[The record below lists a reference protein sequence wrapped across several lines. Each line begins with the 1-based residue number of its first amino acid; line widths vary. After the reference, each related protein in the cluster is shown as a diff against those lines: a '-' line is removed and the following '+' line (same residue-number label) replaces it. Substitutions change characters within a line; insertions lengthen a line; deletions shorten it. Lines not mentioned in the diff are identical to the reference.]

1 MKVKVVNYQGKL
13 SESSGDVAFIAD
25 DNCLDYDWFVVFDEM
40 RSKKVEA
47 LACPS
52 ERTILCTW
60 EPVTVKSYS
69 RAYTRQFGHLLTNRP
84 PDAEAHPHYHLGR
97 GYFPWFITRSKEEAK
112 DFVLPAKTKL
122 ISTVCSSKQMK
133 QTLHHARYVL
143 TKHLSETIPGF
154 EWYGHGVKFMEQKS
168 DALDSYKYHVAVENH
183 IAPYHW
189 SEKIADPIL
198 CECLTFYAGD
208 PKLGEILPPDSF
220 IPIPID
226 NLEEAERIIKE
237 AIQNNEYEKRL
248 PAIREAKRLILE
260 KYNFEDQ
267 VLSVI
272 KDSADQ
278 PRSEVNHPRVIYA
291 RRELRKHFPLVAIM
305 DGLDHLWRILKGGR

>member
-1 MKVKVVNYQGKL
+1 MYKVKLNGQKPCFMI
-13 SESSGDVAFIAD
+13 DPK
-25 DNCLDYDWFVVFDEM
+25 CRDYDWIVVFDEL
-40 RSKKVEA
+40 RSDKSEEI
-47 LACPS
+47 ACPR

-60 EPVTVKSYS
+60 EPVSIKSYS

-84 PDAEAHPHYHLGR
+84 PEAENHPHYHLGR
-97 GYFPWFITRSKEEAK
+97 GYFPWFIGRTKEEVK
-112 DFVLPAKTKL
+112 SFVLPEKTNL

-143 TKHLSETIPGF
+143 TKHLSEAIPGF
-154 EWYGHGVKFMEQKS
+154 EWYGHGVKFMEKKS
-168 DALDSYKYHVAVENH
+168 DALDTYKYHVAVENH

-208 PKLGEILPPDSF
+208 PKLSEVLPPESF

-226 NLEEAERIIKE
+226 DPVEAERIIKA
-237 AIQNNEYEKRL
+237 AIANNEYEKRL

-267 VLSVI
+267 VLEVI
-272 KDSADQ
+272 KASEDQ
-278 PRSEVNHPRVIYA
+278 EIVKAGKPVTIYA

-305 DGLDHLWRILKGGR
+305 DGLEHLWRILKRGR